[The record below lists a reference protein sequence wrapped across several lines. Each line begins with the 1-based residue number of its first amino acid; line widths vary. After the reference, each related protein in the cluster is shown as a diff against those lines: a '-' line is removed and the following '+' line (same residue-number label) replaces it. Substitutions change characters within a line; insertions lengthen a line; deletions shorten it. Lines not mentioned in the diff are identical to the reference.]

1 MSPCGRGAAFGFTL
15 IEAMFAVAIVGVLA
29 GIGVAAYDR
38 YAEKARVYQAAMDIG
53 AMSVQIKQF
62 ETDNGVLPATLAD
75 IGAAGR
81 LDPWKNPYV
90 YTALST
96 MKGKGAARKDHKL
109 NPINSDFDLFS
120 MGKDGAFKTQ
130 ITHKLSL
137 DDVIRANDGKFIGLA
152 KDF

>member
-1 MSPCGRGAAFGFTL
+1 ML
-15 IEAMFAVAIVGVLA
+15 AIAILGVLM
-29 GIGVAAYDR
+29 GIGIAAYDR
-38 YAEKARVYQAAMDIG
+38 YAERARVYQAAMDIG

-62 ETDNGVLPATLAD
+62 ETDNGTLPTTLAD
-75 IGAAGR
+75 IGAAGK

-90 YTALST
+90 YTNLST
-96 MKGKGAARKDHKL
+96 NGGKGAARKDHKL

-120 MGKDGAFKTQ
+120 MGKDGVFKTQ
-130 ITHKLSL
+130 VTHKLSL